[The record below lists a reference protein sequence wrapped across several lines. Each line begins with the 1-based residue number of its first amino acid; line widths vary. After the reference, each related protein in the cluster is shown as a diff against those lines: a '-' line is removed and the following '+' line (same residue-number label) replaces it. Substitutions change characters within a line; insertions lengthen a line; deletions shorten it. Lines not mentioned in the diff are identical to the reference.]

1 VDLKHLIHTSQVLV
15 VVGSGGVGKTT
26 SASGL
31 ALFAAREGKRV
42 ALLTIDPA
50 KRLAQALGLESLN
63 NTPQSLAA
71 DLTAPGDV
79 AAMMLEPSET
89 FDNLIS
95 QAVQT
100 DALRERLLANRLYQ
114 LIARTLGGMQEYM
127 AVEKLYDLV
136 EQKKFDLI
144 VIDTPPSVNALVFL
158 DAPRRMY
165 TFFSETIVRFFV
177 KENEIKKKGLLGKM
191 KDKAGEI
198 AINVLRKTLSDSF
211 MDDLMEMATAFQSLF
226 AAFRLRGEVVEKILR
241 AKETNFV
248 IVTGPDPLRVSEAE
262 DYSHILRKLGVRPD
276 LWIVNR
282 VHESPKEDVRFN
294 AEEVNAWLSEFE
306 KTAPETTAPIDGN
319 QLCSELNTAIEL
331 ALDLKHRDDRGLS
344 EIQKLLGKASLI
356 QVEAFTD
363 EVEDGKAVE
372 QFIKALKRYN

>member
-1 VDLKHLIHTSQVLV
+1 MDLHNIIHQSRILV

-31 ALFAAREGKRV
+31 ALYAAREGKKV

-50 KRLAQALGLESLN
+50 KRLAEALGLESLN
-63 NTPQSLAA
+63 NKPQELAVE
-71 DLTAPGDV
+71 LTQPGKV
-79 AAMMLEPSET
+79 EAMMLEPSET

-100 DALRERLLANRLYQ
+100 DSLRNRLLGNRLYQ

-136 EQKKFDLI
+136 EQNKYDLI

-165 TFFSETIVRFFV
+165 TFFSEKIVKFFV
-177 KENEIKKKGLLGKM
+177 KEHEKKKKGLIKKL

-198 AINVLRKTLSDSF
+198 AIGVLRKTLSDSF

-226 AAFRLRGEVVEKILR
+226 GAFRKRGEVVEKLLR
-241 AKETNFV
+241 AQSTNFV
-248 IVTGPDPLRVSEAE
+248 IVTGPDPLRVDEAD
-262 DYSHILRKLGVRPD
+262 DYVKALRKLNVQPD
-276 LWIVNR
+276 LWIVNK
-282 VHESPKEDVRFN
+282 VHE
-294 AEEVNAWLSEFE
+294 
-306 KTAPETTAPIDGN
+306 TPIAKVVFDE
-319 QLCSELNTAIEL
+319 Q
-331 ALDLKHRDDRGLS
+331 
-344 EIQKLLGKASLI
+344 EIQKWLRAANSFDEDISNQKTHTLCHELNRAAALAYDLRSRDDSGLQTIKALLGKGSLVKI
-356 QVEAFTD
+356 EAFTE
-363 EVEDGKAVE
+363 EVEDGQAVE
-372 QFIKALKRYN
+372 QFIKALRMQR

>member
-1 VDLKHLIHTSQVLV
+1 MELKELIQTSQVLV

-26 SASGL
+26 SAAGL
-31 ALFAAREGKRV
+31 ALFAAREGKKV

-50 KRLAQALGLESLN
+50 KRLAQALGLDHLN
-63 NTPQSLAA
+63 NMPQPL
-71 DLTAPGDV
+71 DTGLTAPGQV

-100 DALRERLLANRLYQ
+100 DALREKLLANRLYQ

-136 EQKKFDLI
+136 NQQKYDLI

-177 KENEIKKKGLLGKM
+177 KESENKRKGLLGKM

-226 AAFRLRGEVVEKILR
+226 AAFRKRGEVVERILR

-248 IVTGPDPLRVSEAE
+248 IVTGPDPLRVSEAA

-282 VHESPKEDVRFN
+282 VHESPQSDVRFTPSEVTSWL
-294 AEEVNAWLSEFE
+294 EEFAGSRPDL
-306 KTAPETTAPIDGN
+306 TASIDGP
-319 QLCSELNTAIEL
+319 QLCLELNTAIEL
-331 ALDLKHRDDRGLS
+331 ALDLKHRDDKGLS

-356 QVEAFTD
+356 KVEAFTD
-363 EVEDGKAVE
+363 EVEDGQAVE
-372 QFIKALKRYN
+372 QFIKALRRYD